1 MLITETKKQVAVIYW
16 IYLFCASAMEIAWLY
31 SLKYIDKDSIMAINW
46 RTIFASSEPILTLLP
61 VVGYIVFG
69 VANVVLISMA
79 MKGIP
84 ASTAFGIW
92 MGLALVGAKIIDVM
106 VYGEPYTYQQ
116 ILFMCLILIGVVG
129 LKAGAN

>member
-1 MLITETKKQVAVIYW
+1 
-16 IYLFCASAMEIAWLY
+16 
-31 SLKYIDKDSIMAINW
+31 MAINW
-46 RTIFASSEPILTLLP
+46 RSIFSSTEPILTILP

-69 VANVVLISMA
+69 IANVVLISMA

-116 ILFMCLILIGVVG
+116 ILFMCLILVGVVG